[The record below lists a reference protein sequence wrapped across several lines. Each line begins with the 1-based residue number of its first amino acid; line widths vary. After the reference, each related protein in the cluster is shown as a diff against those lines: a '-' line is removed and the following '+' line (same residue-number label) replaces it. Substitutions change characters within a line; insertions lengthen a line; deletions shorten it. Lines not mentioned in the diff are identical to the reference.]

1 MKILTKAIEA
11 KLIKNRNTNNG
22 DADEIDFKP
31 VVKLFGG
38 GACTWL
44 LTELDP
50 GSNMAYGLCD
60 LGFRTPELGY
70 VSMDEL
76 MSIKFPPFG
85 LPIER
90 DLHFKADKTL
100 TEYAV
105 AGMLKD
111 ISMRHK
117 EVV

>member
-1 MKILTKAIEA
+1 VKILTNPILKQLKANSARQQEDDVSMS
-11 KLIKNRNTNNG
+11 TM
-22 DADEIDFKP
+22 P

-44 LTELDP
+44 LSELDDD
-50 GSNMAYGLCD
+50 GIAFGLCD
-60 LGFRTPELGY
+60 LGMGSPELGY

-100 TEYAV
+100 TEYADEARRHGRLV
-105 AGMLKD
+105 A
-111 ISMRHK
+111 
-117 EVV
+117 

>member
-1 MKILTKAIEA
+1 MKILTKAITT
-11 KLIKNRNTNNG
+11 KLIKNFVTNAPLNG
-22 DADEIDFKP
+22 TEEELDFKP

-50 GSNMAYGLCD
+50 DINVAFGLCD
-60 LGFRTPELGY
+60 LGMGTPEMGS

-76 MSIKFPPFG
+76 MDLRFPPFN

-90 DLHFKADKTL
+90 DLLFKADKTL
-100 TEYAV
+100 TEYAD
-105 AGMLKD
+105 AARNQGR
-111 ISMRHK
+111 IAA
-117 EVV
+117 